1 MSIIYKRETCLR
13 KDLFDSF
20 IRMFVEAGWEVLED
34 NGTEKDYRIVIHS
47 KGSNGRSPMYLAF
60 YPYSGQDALG
70 KPGYDIRKS
79 NSTDGLFKW
88 IREWDYENKK
98 EISIYGNWNRLNFFY
113 RSPKLTYGGEL
124 TLSQDL
130 EMEYYCYADLDRVV
144 FIAIPNETILK
155 QQKPGQA
162 VQPIVHFFGIPEE
175 TYVEEKNEPSYS
187 CAIHASSSTSYSG
200 MDYAFLTCNTPKRLL
215 DNFAYQN
222 KFTYLTCYP
231 APAEGGSNNGTIM
244 LWDLYIAEEN
254 VGLRAKLGFLQCF
267 KPNGKIIADGRSGDT
282 IEIETE
288 NGIEV
293 YLPFW
298 TNYFSYGSESSSK
311 TTSSFGSEIS
321 YLAIRI
327 R

>member
-20 IRMFVEAGWEVLED
+20 IKMFVEAGWEVLED

-70 KPGYDIRKS
+70 KPSYDIRKN

-162 VQPIVHFFGIPEE
+162 VQPIVHFLVYLKKHMLKKKMNHPIPAR
-175 TYVEEKNEPSYS
+175 YMQVV
-187 CAIHASSSTSYSG
+187 ARRI
-200 MDYAFLTCNTPKRLL
+200 LVW
-215 DNFAYQN
+215 
-222 KFTYLTCYP
+222 
-231 APAEGGSNNGTIM
+231 IM
-244 LWDLYIAEEN
+244 LSLHVIH
-254 VGLRAKLGFLQCF
+254 LKGF
-267 KPNGKIIADGRSGDT
+267 
-282 IEIETE
+282 
-288 NGIEV
+288 
-293 YLPFW
+293 
-298 TNYFSYGSESSSK
+298 
-311 TTSSFGSEIS
+311 
-321 YLAIRI
+321 
-327 R
+327 